1 MSTSTVLS
9 PSPTHNQRAAFA
21 ERLHKASYL
30 EYWEA
35 DYRTDKPI
43 TGVVPFLWSW
53 EEMRGL
59 MLESERL
66 IGINEA
72 ERRGLIL
79 ANPGLG
85 GKPYMT
91 NTIFGDVQILA
102 PGEKAPAHRHTTSAS
117 RLFFEGNGAYT
128 TVEGEKCTM
137 GPGDLVI
144 NPSWAW
150 HDHGN
155 EGDTDATYLN
165 ILDVP
170 LVTGLGCTFY
180 DHEYWKMGDTSKTI
194 QSVKNKNR
202 SFDFYATGGIMPKA
216 GDRTPKPYSP
226 QLVYRFDEVRS
237 ALERLIQYEPDPYD
251 GHIIEYINPASGESV
266 MPTMSFTMQLLSPG
280 QKTQRHRHTS
290 STVYCAVEGEGYT
303 QVEDTRLTW
312 KKHDVFVVPTW
323 AWHSHVNN
331 NPDAPAMLFSVSDQ
345 AATSRLGLYREEG
358 ELPNGE
364 IVSIVQP
371 K

>member
-1 MSTSTVLS
+1 MSTQTAI
-9 PSPTHNQRAAFA
+9 SPTHNQRAAFS
-21 ERLHKASYL
+21 ERLHQASYL

-35 DYRTDKPI
+35 EYRTNRPE
-43 TGVVPFLWSW
+43 TGVVPYLWKW
-53 EEMRGL
+53 QEMREL
-59 MLESERL
+59 MLESEKL

-91 NTIFGDVQILA
+91 NTIFGDVQILS
-102 PGEKAPAHRHTTSAS
+102 PGERAPAHRHTTSAS
-117 RLFFEGNGAYT
+117 RFFFEGNGAYT

-155 EGDTDATYLN
+155 EGSAEVTYLN

-180 DHEYWKMGDTSKTI
+180 DHDYWKEGDSSKTI
-194 QSVKNKNR
+194 QSVKKNNNR
-202 SFDFYATGGIMPKA
+202 SFDLYAAGGIMPKMMA
-216 GDRTPKPYSP
+216 KTGKPYSP
-226 QLVYRFDEVRS
+226 QLVYRFDEVRA
-237 ALERLIQYEPDPYD
+237 ALERMKDYEPDPYD
-251 GHIIEYINPASGESV
+251 CHIIEYVNPETGDAV
-266 MPTMSFTMQLLSPG
+266 MPTMSFTMQSLAPG
-280 QKTQRHRHTS
+280 HKTKTHRHTS

-303 QVEDTRLTW
+303 QVEDTRLSW

-323 AWHSHVNN
+323 AWHNHVNTKSN
-331 NPDAPAMLFSVSDQ
+331 APAMLFAVTDTPAIRKLS
-345 AATSRLGLYREEG
+345 LYREEG
-358 ELPNGE
+358 QEANGD
-364 IVSIVQP
+364 IVTLAHP
-371 K
+371 